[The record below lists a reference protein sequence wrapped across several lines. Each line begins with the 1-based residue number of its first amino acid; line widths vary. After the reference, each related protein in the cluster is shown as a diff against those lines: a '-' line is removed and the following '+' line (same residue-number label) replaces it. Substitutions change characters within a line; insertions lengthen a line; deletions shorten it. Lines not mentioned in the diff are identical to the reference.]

1 MEDREDAWTKAE
13 RENFVRHQ
21 GGFNSKDERE
31 KDNRNK
37 IIWFKPMKSRYN
49 ISEISGR
56 NIRYFLGYEVFLKA
70 LPYLA

>member
-31 KDNRNK
+31 KDEKDNRNK

-49 ISEISGR
+49 ISEKSGR
-56 NIRYFLGYEVFLKA
+56 NIRYVFGY
-70 LPYLA
+70 

>member
-1 MEDREDAWTKAE
+1 MPSSHHHLMEDREDAWTKAE

-37 IIWFKPMKSRYN
+37 II
-49 ISEISGR
+49 
-56 NIRYFLGYEVFLKA
+56 
-70 LPYLA
+70 